1 MLNREI
7 PVVLVVAGIK
17 IDYIPF
23 VVNNLSKHCDFDLFY
38 VVCPEKDII
47 RAHLNTKA
55 LNQKI
60 IIVDEALIVPGL
72 SLNEVKKFLK
82 LSLKDWPEHHLPGWY
97 FQQFLKMGFAQYLS
111 DHEYYL
117 IWDSDT
123 VPTHAISFFDGD
135 TVLLTQGNEFHKEY
149 FDTIKT
155 LLDTETPLT
164 ESHISQHLMVRTA
177 DMRSLIQY
185 LNKTD
190 ATWWIYI
197 LSSLNG
203 KTPFQFSEYETY
215 SNFCLSTKPNSYR
228 SIKRMWFRYGRS
240 YFGCDL
246 TQADTSTLAALY
258 DFVAFEDWDVGILR
272 SFRSYL
278 LVVVRVVCLYT
289 EKYINRIK

>member
-1 MLNREI
+1 MLNRNI
-7 PVVLVVAGIK
+7 PVVLVVAGKK

-23 VVNNLSKHCDFDLFY
+23 VINSLSKHCEFEQFY
-38 VVCPEKDII
+38 IVCPEKEI
-47 RAHLNTKA
+47 AKVHSNTIT

-60 IIVDEALIVPGL
+60 IIVDEAFIVPGL
-72 SLNEVKKFLK
+72 SLNEVRKFLK

-135 TVLLTQGNEFHKEY
+135 TILLTQGNEFHKEY

-155 LLDTETPLT
+155 LLDTEIPLT
-164 ESHISQHLMVRTA
+164 ESHISQHLMVRTE

-190 ATWWIYI
+190 ATWWMNI

-203 KTPFQFSEYETY
+203 KSPCQFSEYETY
-215 SNFCLSTKPNSYR
+215 ANFCLSTKPKSYR
-228 SIKRMWFRYGRS
+228 SIKRMWFRYGKS

-246 TQADTSTLAALY
+246 TQADTSTLSELY
-258 DFVAFEDWDVGILR
+258 DFVAFEDWDSGFHRRI
-272 SFRSYL
+272 RSYL
-278 LVVVRVVCLYT
+278 TVILHNIQSLIR
-289 EKYINRIK
+289 RM